1 MPEGMSHLSVLRVVV
16 RNGLSRDL
24 ASLLVRDLRTVT
36 EHLSAAGGAGRSGTA
51 ADAGQQVRAGFH
63 H

>member
-1 MPEGMSHLSVLRVVV
+1 
-16 RNGLSRDL
+16 
-24 ASLLVRDLRTVT
+24 VT